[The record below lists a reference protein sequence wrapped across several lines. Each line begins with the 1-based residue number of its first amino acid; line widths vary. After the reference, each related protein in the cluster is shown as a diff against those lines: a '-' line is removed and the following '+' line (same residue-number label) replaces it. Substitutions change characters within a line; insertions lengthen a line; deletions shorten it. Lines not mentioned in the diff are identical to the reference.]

1 MNKDEI
7 NPEALEMLSDN
18 RGGDEDVE
26 QPADL
31 SQPNQSE
38 QELTSV
44 G

>member
-31 SQPNQSE
+31 LFENQPE
-38 QELTSV
+38 QELPSV

>member
-31 SQPNQSE
+31 LQQNISE

>member
-18 RGGDEDVE
+18 RGGDDDVE
-26 QPADL
+26 QSADML
-31 SQPNQSE
+31 LENQPE
-38 QELTSV
+38 QEFTEV